1 MTEFGGLFSL
11 TEPFKVLFV
20 KAGMKTASKAWRQ
33 DTFDVSAKCPAANC
47 VGSLVMKRTTASG
60 ATLQSQEVRPE
71 AAKDKAEAAK
81 DTTPSPPATP
91 SVFPVSTAPGKGD
104 TTNGSAEVNASSK
117 TASNRQEDRPTG
129 QGQSTDVKP
138 MQAAPKDT
146 GTAVPEFM
154 IREDWAGTNEDGQ
167 RLPDQRLKWIPVRQR
182 NFLYDPKT
190 RVPPEARRQKD
201 FP

>member
-1 MTEFGGLFSL
+1 MPRCELCRLFGHEKDDCVRSYAAVTGGATGKDEFEDIMDEEEAEVAAGGSL
-11 TEPFKVLFV
+11 P
-20 KAGMKTASKAWRQ
+20 ASNN
-33 DTFDVSAKCPAANC
+33 TDVSCP
-47 VGSLVMKRTTASG
+47 L
-60 ATLQSQEVRPE
+60 E
-71 AAKDKAEAAK
+71 AEAAK

-91 SVFPVSTAPGKGD
+91 SAFPVSTAPGKGD

-167 RLPDQRLKWIPVRQR
+167 RLPDQRLKWIPVSQR
-182 NFLYDPKT
+182 NFRYDPKT